1 MIRHG
6 YVPVCE
12 RGTLKHG
19 VATGTWPQTTQDA
32 KCKREWRCPDCG
44 DGLHYWGHGN
54 GHMKKAGPYGDIY
67 FTDWTI
73 LHLWCFQMPSA
84 RRELARLSPEK
95 PVEKTAE
102 AEARLEAFLNPAAA
116 MEKDFEGLTEKD
128 LEELE
133 RAALAQVAAD
143 RAA

>member
-1 MIRHG
+1 MYTHG
-6 YVPVCE
+6 YVHVNE
-12 RGTLKHG
+12 RGTLKQG
-19 VATGTWPQTTQDA
+19 VATGTWPVTAQDA
-32 KCKREWRCPDCG
+32 RCKREWRCSDCG

-54 GHMKKAGPYGDIY
+54 GHFKKTGPYGDIY
-67 FTDWTI
+67 LKAGPFYT
-73 LHLWCFQMPSA
+73 CGVSSC
-84 RRELARLSPEK
+84 RRELARLSP
-95 PVEKTAE
+95 EKTAE

-133 RAALAQVAAD
+133 RSALAQVAAD